1 MVGVSYMVCFVAYIG
16 CLRVGCIA
24 LFGGLVVV
32 VLLVIACCFLLVSCR
47 GIGVYVVVGL
57 GCLGVARY
65 GLSWLLIVF
74 DLSLVGV
81 LLLVGFDLIALR
93 CG

>member
-1 MVGVSYMVCFVAYIG
+1 M
-16 CLRVGCIA
+16 
-24 LFGGLVVV
+24 VV
-32 VLLVIACCFLLVSCR
+32 VLLVIACCFLLVSCH
-47 GIGVYVVVGL
+47 GIGVYAVVGF

-65 GLSWLLIVF
+65 GLGWLLIVF